1 MDPHLDFCLLNDF
14 QRDFPL
20 CSRPYAHLAERLG
33 STENQVIDRLRQMQA
48 EGRVSRIGAV
58 LRPGCFGVS
67 TLVAMAVPET
77 RLAEVA
83 LAVNAFPGVNHNYQ
97 REHHYNLWFVLTAA
111 DASALA
117 RVLAGIEVLAGVPA
131 LSLPMEKAYHID
143 LGFPLDGGRAP
154 RSHTAAPVVGVTL
167 DSRQRC
173 LLARLQDGLPLT
185 AQPYLSMARDC
196 ATTES
201 AVMQGI
207 AGWLASGAISRFGI
221 VVRHRELGFSANA
234 MLVHDIADAE
244 VDRVAAGL
252 ASEDAV
258 TLCYRRPR
266 SLPHWPYNLFC
277 MIHGQCRD
285 SVGRQIGQLRE
296 RYALAAVP
304 HAVLFSQRCFK
315 QTGARYV

>member
-20 CSRPYAHLAERLG
+20 CSRPYAQLAEQLG
-33 STENQVIDRLRQMQA
+33 STEDDVIDSLRRMQA
-48 EGRVSRIGAV
+48 DERVSRIGAV

-67 TLVAMAVPET
+67 TLVAMAVPEA
-77 RLAEVA
+77 RMAEVA

-97 REHHYNLWFVLTAA
+97 REHRYNLWFVLTAA

-117 RVLAGIEVLAGVPA
+117 RILAGIEALAGVPA

-143 LGFPLDGGRAP
+143 LGFPLDGSRTT
-154 RSHTAAPVVGVTL
+154 RSHNAAPATAMTL
-167 DSRQRC
+167 DARQRC

-196 ATTES
+196 ATSES
-201 AVMQGI
+201 AVIQGI
-207 AGWLASGAISRFGI
+207 AHWLESGAISRFGI

-234 MLVHDIADAE
+234 MLVHDIPDAD

-252 ASEDAV
+252 AGEDAV

-266 SLPHWPYNLFC
+266 HLPHWPYNLFC

-285 SVGRQIGQLRE
+285 SVACTIGHLRE
-296 RYALAAVP
+296 RHALAAVP